1 MWTVK
6 VGESMAEYLANAV
19 QNVALNSPVLFNAS
33 IPCRK
38 GYVYHEDETGIFILR
53 GITNN
58 CFARYQVTFNGNI
71 AIPEG
76 GAVTPIAL
84 AVAVDGE
91 PRLTS
96 RAIFTP
102 AAVDEY
108 GNVTSTAL
116 ITVPK
121 GCCFSLSVRYV
132 DATTDDATVTPT
144 PLIEVQNAN
153 LVINRVA

>member
-1 MWTVK
+1 
-6 VGESMAEYLANAV
+6 MAEYLANAV
-19 QNVALNSPVLFNAS
+19 QLVTLNNPLLFTAS
-33 IPCRK
+33 IPCNR
-38 GYVYHEDETGIFILR
+38 GYVYHEDETGIFILK

-71 AIPEG
+71 AIPTG

-84 AVAVDGE
+84 AIAVNGE

-102 AAVDEY
+102 AAVNTY
-108 GNVTSTAL
+108 GNVTSTAI

-121 GCCFSLSVRYV
+121 GCCFTLSVRYV
-132 DATTDDATVTPT
+132 AADEDPATTSTPT
-144 PLIEVQNAN
+144 IEVQNSN
-153 LVINRVA
+153 IVINRIA

>member
-1 MWTVK
+1 
-6 VGESMAEYLANAV
+6 MAEYLANAI
-19 QNVALNSPVLFNAS
+19 QNVALNSPVLFSAS
-33 IPCRK
+33 IPCPK

-53 GITNN
+53 GCTNN

-76 GAVTPIAL
+76 GAISPIA
-84 AVAVDGE
+84 VAITVNGE

-96 RAIFTP
+96 RAIYTP

-108 GNVTSTAL
+108 GNVTSTAI

-132 DATTDDATVTPT
+132 DATTDDATTEPT

-153 LVINRVA
+153 LVVTRIA

>member
-1 MWTVK
+1 
-6 VGESMAEYLANAV
+6 MAEYVADAS
-19 QNVALNSPVLFNAS
+19 QAVALNSPVLFTAS
-33 IPCRK
+33 IPCPK

-71 AIPEG
+71 AIPTG
-76 GAVTPIAL
+76 GDVTPIA
-84 AVAVDGE
+84 VAITVNGE

-96 RAIFTP
+96 RAIITP
-102 AAVDEY
+102 QAVDEY
-108 GNVTSTAL
+108 GNVTSTAI

-121 GCCFSLSVRYV
+121 GCCFTVSVRYI
-132 DATTDDATVTPT
+132 DATTDDPTTEPT

-153 LVINRVA
+153 LVVSRIA

>member
-1 MWTVK
+1 
-6 VGESMAEYLANAV
+6 MAEYLANAE
-19 QNVALNSPVLFNAS
+19 QNVALNAPILFTAS
-33 IPCRK
+33 IPCTK

-53 GITNN
+53 GCTNN
-58 CFARYQVTFNGNI
+58 CFARYQVTFNGNA
-71 AIPEG
+71 AIPTG

-84 AVAVDGE
+84 ALAVNGE

-102 AAVDEY
+102 AAVEEY
-108 GNVTSTAL
+108 GNLTSTTI

-132 DATTDDATVTPT
+132 DATTDDATTEPT
-144 PLIEVQNAN
+144 PLITVQNAN
-153 LVINRVA
+153 LVIDRIA

>member
-1 MWTVK
+1 
-6 VGESMAEYLANAV
+6 MAEYLANAV
-19 QNVALNSPVLFNAS
+19 QNVALNAPVLFTAS
-33 IPCRK
+33 IPCNK

-53 GITNN
+53 GCTNN

-71 AIPEG
+71 AVPEDG
-76 GAVTPIAL
+76 ELTPIA
-84 AVAVDGE
+84 VAITVNGE

-108 GNVTSTAL
+108 GNVTSTAI

-121 GCCFSLSVRYV
+121 GCCFSVSVRYV
-132 DATTDDATVTPT
+132 DATTDDPAVTPT
-144 PLIEVQNAN
+144 PVITVQNAN
-153 LVINRVA
+153 LVINRIA

>member
-1 MWTVK
+1 
-6 VGESMAEYLANAV
+6 MAEYLSNPV
-19 QNVALNSPVLFNAS
+19 QNVALDNPILFTDS
-33 IPCRK
+33 IPCNK
-38 GYVYHEDETGIFILR
+38 GYVYHEDGTGIFILK
-53 GITNN
+53 GCTNN

-71 AIPEG
+71 AIPTG
-76 GAVTPIAL
+76 GAITPIS
-84 AVAVDGE
+84 VAISVLGE

-96 RAIFTP
+96 RAIYTP

-121 GCCFSLSVRYV
+121 GCCFSIAVRYV
-132 DATTDDATVTPT
+132 DATETDAATTPT
-144 PLIEVQNAN
+144 PSIEVQNAN